1 MIHVKTFFVLVVS
14 LAALAV
20 GGCGKESGQEAPESA
35 ARPVSEAPSMARSA
49 PDAGSIERVSVTA
62 SGQGPT
68 VQAAVDQAIRLAY
81 EQVNGK
87 AFDAATLNVD
97 AGFEGRFGDASIEAS
112 SSAYADVILTQTQGA
127 VSDFRLLS
135 QSESDGVFSVDV
147 EASVEKFERPA
158 SASQLRVAVSPLRTD
173 RNSFVIGS
181 RSVAAADVSDQIGT
195 TISQA
200 LLDSRR
206 VTILDREFDAE
217 IQQEL
222 GRIDAGNWQNNDRL
236 RLGQQLAADFLVVGK
251 IDRFEYTRHTR
262 KMRTSDRELEWY
274 SGGASLTVRVV
285 NVATGQVQFSESF
298 DVQLP
303 ETKPTSL
310 GTSVDTS
317 SIVAEMAQSL
327 AAPASQ
333 QVVLSLFPITVVDVD
348 GEDIVLSQGGD
359 VVEEGQLYEIVLRG
373 KEIRDPQTGNV
384 LGRIEKPCCQV
395 LVTTVTPEMSYG
407 VLRNAAIEDVSA
419 VFAPG
424 ALELRGRVEQPQV
437 AATTPAPQPA
447 AQQPAP
453 APARQEPP
461 KQAAPEPAPVPEAD
475 EDPDW

>member
-1 MIHVKTFFVLVVS
+1 MMYAKNYFVLA
-14 LAALAV
+14 LWLLAV
-20 GGCGKESGQEAPESA
+20 AISGCGKEPVQEALQPA
-35 ARPVSEAPSMARSA
+35 AAAAVEEPSMARSA
-49 PDAGSIERVSVTA
+49 PDGGGVERVSVKAT
-62 SGQGPT
+62 GQGPT
-68 VQAAVDQAIRLAY
+68 VQVAVDRAIRLAF

-97 AGFEGRFGDASIEAS
+97 AGFKGQFGDSSIEAS

-127 VSDFRLLS
+127 VRDFRLLS
-135 QSESDGVFSVDV
+135 QSEADGVVNV
-147 EASVEKFERPA
+147 EIEASVERFEQPE

-181 RSVAAADVSDQIGT
+181 RSVAATDVSDQIGT

-217 IQQEL
+217 IQKEL
-222 GRIDAGNWQNNDRL
+222 GRIDAGNWQSNDRL

-262 KMRTSDRELEWY
+262 KMRTSDKELEWY

-285 NVATGQVQFSESF
+285 NVATGQVQFSDSF

-310 GTSVDTS
+310 GTSVNTS
-317 SIVAEMAQSL
+317 SILTEMVQSL

-348 GEDIVLSQGGD
+348 GENIVLSQGGD
-359 VVEEGQLYEIVLRG
+359 VVEEGALYEIVLRG
-373 KEIRDPQTGNV
+373 KEIKDPQTGAV
-384 LGRIEKPCCQV
+384 IGRIEKPCCQI

-407 VLRNAAIEDVSA
+407 ILKNSTIADVGA

-424 ALELRGRVEQPQV
+424 ALEVRGRVQPPQV
-437 AATTPAPQPA
+437 AATAPAPQPV

-453 APARQEPP
+453 APVRQEAP
-461 KQAAPEPAPVPEAD
+461 KPAEPAPKSVPAAD